1 MNDHISSM
9 IHSAH
14 QVSINALL
22 SEPKKFIIPP
32 FQRDYKWGEKEIDAL
47 LDDVSSE
54 IDWENGEIKK
64 YYLGALVTCTSEG
77 SNDLEILDGQQRLT
91 TISILLRVIWR
102 LIHFKYG
109 PQPGVEVNVTS
120 LLNAHGR
127 KSLPDTKLQ
136 LHDPDEKDGDHQVFR
151 DIILTDDAELK
162 LEKANKTRRGRKGNS
177 AAMKTGIYKAY
188 IKAIDKVDKI
198 IEENHKLVGSH
209 VDAALLLAD
218 AIKSIDVIH
227 IRSLSE
233 SDAFL
238 LFETLNDRGLELSAA
253 DLIKNKILQNAKKH
267 GVNTLSNQWK
277 KMSKNCCSTKSGS
290 SRVVDFLRAWW
301 NAEKGFVRKPELYD
315 VYAKMIG
322 RPGKSK
328 FNVKDLCDD
337 LVQYSEFYNYLLEPT
352 NINRGSG
359 FAGHELEKI
368 RKHLNFIRSL
378 GFVALRPLIMS
389 AMKHRPA
396 LVLRVIQ
403 FAEIIALRNLG
414 GNTNKLEK
422 AYSQACQFLKDTDL
436 SDEDAYTKV
445 KLTFTGLIPD
455 TQKFIS
461 AIKDYNF
468 NEDNSRAVLMRI
480 DQYLRSIQK
489 NKKNTAYDSKP
500 AQELHLEHIYPI
512 NPSKESKSELF
523 SIEKEST
530 DDEDGITWRIGN
542 LTLLES
548 SDNQSIQ
555 NKPYS
560 DKRPIYKKSEYFLT
574 NLLAQ
579 DHTSWTLGDV
589 RNRTLRLAEIMDQI
603 WTVS

>member
-1 MNDHISSM
+1 
-9 IHSAH
+9 
-14 QVSINALL
+14 
-22 SEPKKFIIPP
+22 
-32 FQRDYKWGEKEIDAL
+32 
-47 LDDVSSE
+47 
-54 IDWENGEIKK
+54 
-64 YYLGALVTCTSEG
+64 
-77 SNDLEILDGQQRLT
+77 
-91 TISILLRVIWR
+91 
-102 LIHFKYG
+102 
-109 PQPGVEVNVTS
+109 
-120 LLNAHGR
+120 
-127 KSLPDTKLQ
+127 
-136 LHDPDEKDGDHQVFR
+136 
-151 DIILTDDAELK
+151 
-162 LEKANKTRRGRKGNS
+162 
-177 AAMKTGIYKAY
+177 
-188 IKAIDKVDKI
+188 
-198 IEENHKLVGSH
+198 
-209 VDAALLLAD
+209 
-218 AIKSIDVIH
+218 
-227 IRSLSE
+227 
-233 SDAFL
+233 
-238 LFETLNDRGLELSAA
+238 
-253 DLIKNKILQNAKKH
+253 
-267 GVNTLSNQWK
+267 
-277 KMSKNCCSTKSGS
+277 MSKNCCSTKSGS

-403 FAEIIALRNLG
+403 YAEIIALRNLG

-436 SDEDAYTKV
+436 SDNDAYSKV
-445 KLTFTGLIPD
+445 KSTFIGLIPD

-480 DQYLRSIQK
+480 DQYLRSQQK
-489 NKKNTAYDSKP
+489 DKKNTAYDSKP

-512 NPSKESKSELF
+512 NPSEESKSELF
-523 SIEKEST
+523 SIENESH

-560 DKRPIYKKSEYFLT
+560 NKRPIYKNSEYFLT

-579 DHTSWTLGDV
+579 DHTSWTLEDV
-589 RNRTLRLAEIMDQI
+589 RTRTLRLAEIMDKI